1 MGISG
6 CRTRHDR
13 RRPPRAAGAFT
24 LVEVVIVIIILGII
38 AAIAVPRLSRGS
50 EGSADA
56 ALKQDLAVMQ
66 RALEHYAAEHGG
78 RYPDAANVTK
88 LLTGYTDA
96 DGAVS
101 PANARA
107 TPYVFGPYLREV
119 PAAPMG
125 ANRGSR
131 TLAAAAGPG
140 VGWVY
145 DAAKGTVAL
154 NKAGAAVPSAE
165 ISGGTVT
172 PAGGPVSP
180 VSP

>member
-1 MGISG
+1 MGIARRG
-6 CRTRHDR
+6 CAVHRGRQ
-13 RRPPRAAGAFT
+13 PRAAGAFT

-66 RALEHYAAEHGG
+66 QALEHYAAEHGG

-88 LLTGYTDA
+88 QLTGYTDA

-101 PANARA
+101 PANARVV
-107 TPYVFGPYLREV
+107 PYVFGPYLREV
-119 PAAPMG
+119 PAAPSG
-125 ANRGSR
+125 PNRGSR

-154 NKAGAAVPSAE
+154 NKVDAAVPSGD
-165 ISGGTVT
+165 IS
-172 PAGGPVSP
+172 GGPVSP
-180 VSP
+180 VMP